1 MMCSSTRLADIMSM
15 LTILTYS
22 HQRNHD
28 AQHHDDVIA
37 HIMQINTLPPKLPG
51 PTYADQALEC
61 QQLSSRE

>member
-1 MMCSSTRLADIMSM
+1 MSM

-28 AQHHDDVIA
+28 DQHHDDVIA